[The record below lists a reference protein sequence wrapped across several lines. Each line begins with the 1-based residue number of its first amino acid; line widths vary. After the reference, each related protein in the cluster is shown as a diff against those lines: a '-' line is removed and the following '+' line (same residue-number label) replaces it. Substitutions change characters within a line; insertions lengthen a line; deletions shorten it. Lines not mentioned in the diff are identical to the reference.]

1 MTRAAAPEGECMFT
15 LVDLLVAAGS
25 EDQIDSLDAT
35 LAELTFSGAAIDS
48 RLVQPGELFVALIGE
63 RSDAHDYVDAAF
75 EQGAS
80 AALVRR
86 ESLGSLKLSANR
98 SVSVLGAPANQTSS
112 SPSKLLV
119 PTDDPLKALHR
130 LASNHRA
137 KFDPQVIGISGSVG
151 KTSTKEA
158 TASVLQQRFN
168 TLKTPRSYN
177 SESTMPLTILQMSAE
192 HQTAVIE
199 MGTYGPGEI
208 ALLASIARPNIGIVT
223 NVGPS
228 HMERMLTI
236 ENIAKAEGELIDSL
250 PDDGVAILNYD
261 DDLVRAMT
269 SRTKAR
275 PFFFGLNSEA
285 DVWADQVESHGIRRC
300 VAARPLRR
308 RGRRSA
314 HSAPGEASRV
324 YGAGRRRRW
333 PDPGHELG

>member
-1 MTRAAAPEGECMFT
+1 MRAAAPEGECMFT

-63 RSDAHDYVDAAF
+63 RSDAHDYIDAAF

-86 ESLGSLKLSANR
+86 ESLGTLKLSANR
-98 SVSVLGAPANQTSS
+98 SVSVLGDTPNQTSS

-168 TLKTPRSYN
+168 NLKTPRSYN

-285 DVWADQVESHGIRRC
+285 DVWADQVESHGIQGVSLRAHYDGEVVDLRIPLLGKHHAYTAL
-300 VAARPLRR
+300 AA
-308 RGRRSA
+308 A
-314 HSAPGEASRV
+314 A
-324 YGAGRRRRW
+324 AGL
-333 PDPGHELG
+333 DPGHELG